1 MDVGKWPKGIQG
13 SGQNDSIFQWKSQVE
28 ALHNVIFLAKFYSQ
42 PAQHVLQKK
51 RFKLKMIFLLLL
63 DK

>member
-28 ALHNVIFLAKFYSQ
+28 ALHNVIFLTKFYSQ

-51 RFKLKMIFLLLL
+51 VQTEHDFFTPP
-63 DK
+63 